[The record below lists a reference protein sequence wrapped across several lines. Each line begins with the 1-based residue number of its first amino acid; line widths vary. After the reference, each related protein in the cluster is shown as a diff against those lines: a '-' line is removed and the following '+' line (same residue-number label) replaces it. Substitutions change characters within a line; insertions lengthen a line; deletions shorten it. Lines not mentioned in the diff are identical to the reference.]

1 MSLQKPTIHTKST
14 AMRSTRIHVYFISL
28 ALVCVSE
35 VLIISE
41 FDFLQLTPDFR
52 RSMSLDEVQQQRQQD
67 INLETFPL
75 VPSVS
80 VTMDGRKEQ
89 ISEKKQADP
98 SARPF
103 GTARQIDT
111 KVSASRSQSS
121 DDSRPGWQRRTHTSS
136 RHGRFDRLL
145 TRKECSNCTLKGR
158 MRPPQQ
164 SPPPVMVDLPSTNQT
179 VVDDRIIYYLHI
191 HKSAG
196 TTICKAAKSNG
207 LSVSETNCNVQVD
220 QRCCGE
226 DDSLEAQQDFALS
239 TDYQLVANEKEM
251 YAAMDTEHYRYVV
264 MLRDSRDRYESHWKH
279 VYRRYT
285 KKDDV
290 ENFKRTHAHRRNNEK
305 DTVENFAGT
314 HEHRRNDEKVTV
326 ENFTEWWTGQPDNW
340 NVRKICGTPCMNTS
354 KFGLTEQLWNH
365 TVERLSQFDDV
376 LFVDRFN
383 ESYTKFA
390 SRVGW
395 TRMPVIQPIT
405 RDVDYPRMSDEWDP
419 MMTALD
425 DALYEFAE
433 GMYQG
438 IPFPYAA
445 ISTERRTALR
455 EYFARGREQ
464 KCNSPCCA
472 ATCSTY

>member
-1 MSLQKPTIHTKST
+1 MW
-14 AMRSTRIHVYFISL
+14 L
-28 ALVCVSE
+28 ALVFVSE

-41 FDFLQLTPDFR
+41 LDFMQPTPDFH
-52 RSMSLDEVQQQRQQD
+52 RSMSLSDVQQPRQQD
-67 INLETFPL
+67 MNHETLPL

-80 VTMDGRKEQ
+80 VTMDGLKEQ

-103 GTARQIDT
+103 GTSPRVDT
-111 KVSASRSQSS
+111 KPSASGLQSS
-121 DDSRPGWQRRTHTSS
+121 DNSRPGWQRHVKHEIKHTAS
-136 RHGRFDRLL
+136 RHSRFDRLL
-145 TRKECSNCTLKGR
+145 TGKERSR
-158 MRPPQQ
+158 MRPREQ
-164 SPPPVMVDLPSTNQT
+164 SPPPLMVDLPPTNQT
-179 VVDDRIIYYLHI
+179 VVEDRIIYYLHI

-196 TTICKAAKSNG
+196 TTICKAAKFNG
-207 LSVSETNCNVQVD
+207 LDVSETNCNVQID

-226 DDSLEAQQDFALS
+226 DDSLKAQQDFALS
-239 TDYQLVANEKEM
+239 TDFQLVANEKDM
-251 YAAMDTEHYRYVV
+251 YAAMDTDHYRYVV

-279 VYRRYT
+279 VYRKYNLT
-285 KKDDV
+285 
-290 ENFKRTHAHRRNNEK
+290 
-305 DTVENFAGT
+305 DTVEIEAHWN
-314 HEHRRNDEKVTV
+314 HVPHRRHSEKGSV

-340 NVRKICGTPCMNTS
+340 NVRKICGTPCMNAS
-354 KFGLTEQLWNH
+354 KYGITEQLWKQ

-383 ESYTKFA
+383 ESFTKFA

-395 TRMPVIQPIT
+395 TRMPVLQPSA
-405 RDVDYPRMSDEWDP
+405 RHVVDYPSMGDEWDP

-438 IPFPYAA
+438 IPHPYAA
-445 ISTERRTALR
+445 LSTERRTALK
-455 EYFARGREQ
+455 EYFAKGREQ

-472 ATCSTY
+472 ETCSTY